1 MDRRPTYGELET
13 RLLELEQEAEKRRE
27 AEQALRESEERLR
40 EFAELLPENVCE
52 TDAMG
57 NIVFANRSAFRVFGY
72 TQEDVQKGLNALQ
85 MMIPQD
91 RDRAAENIGKV
102 LNGEELGGNEYIALK
117 KDGGSFPVVIYANPV
132 IRHGSP
138 AGMRV
143 IIVDITNRKR
153 AEEALRESEARYRM
167 LFDNSTD
174 GIATA
179 SLQGRIIDTNQAFQE
194 MLGYSRMELQNKNI
208 RDITPREW
216 HALEARSIRELIHR
230 GGAGH
235 AEIDKEYIR
244 KDCKVISVSVSGT
257 VIRDRHGIPEKLVA
271 FVRDITERKRA
282 EEELHN
288 YQEHL
293 EELVEERTAKLKQE
307 IAERTAIEDRFKKLN
322 EDLEERVRAR
332 TRELEKAYE
341 ELKKLDEMKDA
352 FLSSV
357 SHELRTP
364 LTSIRSFSEIL
375 LRYEPDD
382 PHTRTEFIDIINSES
397 ERLTRLINDLL
408 DLARIEAGE
417 MVWNDHLLSLQS
429 VVNDAAKAHGQ
440 LLNDRALGLTLDV
453 PQNLPSVLAD
463 RDRIHQVLTN
473 LLGNA
478 IKFSFDGG
486 EIRIKAETVRDDP
499 SGNNSES
506 LLVSLSD
513 QGMGIEEKDFEAI
526 FDRFRQVSRDSLREK
541 PRGTGLGLP
550 ITREII
556 SRYGGRLWVESVT
569 GKGSTF
575 FFTLPVA
582 APTAQLARPTSLALE
597 KIQA

>member
-1 MDRRPTYGELET
+1 VDRRPTYAELER
-13 RLLELEQEAEKRRE
+13 RLLDLEQEAAKRRE

-40 EFAELLPENVCE
+40 EFAELLPEYVCE

-57 NIVFANRSAFRVFGY
+57 NIVFANRTAFRVFGY
-72 TQEDVQKGLNALQ
+72 TQEDVRKGLNALQ

-91 RDRAAENIGKV
+91 RERAAENIGKV
-102 LNGEELGGNEYIALK
+102 LNGEDLGGNEYMARK
-117 KDGGSFPVVIYANPV
+117 KDGGTFPVVIYANTV
-132 IRHGSP
+132 IRHGAP

-153 AEEALRESEARYRM
+153 TEEALTKSEARYRT

-179 SLQGRIIDTNQAFQE
+179 SLQGKIIDTNKAFQE
-194 MLGYSRMELQNKNI
+194 MLGYSGAELRNKTI
-208 RDITPREW
+208 QDITPRQW
-216 HALEARSIRELIHR
+216 HALEARSIRELIHH
-230 GGAGH
+230 GGSGH
-235 AEIDKEYIR
+235 AGIDKEYIR
-244 KDCKVISVSVSGT
+244 KDGEIITVSVSGT

-282 EEELHN
+282 EEELHK
-288 YQEHL
+288 YQERL
-293 EELVEERTAKLKQE
+293 AELVEERTAELKQE

-322 EDLEERVRAR
+322 EDLEERVRER

-382 PHTRTEFIDIINSES
+382 PDTRTEFIDIINSES

-417 MVWNDHLLSLQS
+417 MLWNDHLLSVQG
-429 VVNDAAKAHGQ
+429 VINDVAKAHGQ
-440 LLNDRALGLTLDV
+440 LLNDRALRLTLDV
-453 PQNLPSVLAD
+453 PHDLPTLLAD

-486 EIRIKAETVRDDP
+486 EIRIKAQTVRDDP

-513 QGMGIEEKDFEAI
+513 QGIGIEQQDFEAI

-556 SRYGGRLWVESVT
+556 SRYGGRLWVESAI

-582 APTAQLARPTSLALE
+582 TPTAQLALPTSHALE
-597 KIQA
+597 KIQT